1 MLYIFKKLFLI
12 SIILLITNCSEK
24 ISYSGIILNE
34 KNLQLEDLQNKEQII
49 SKIGKPNYI
58 DPIENKYYYF
68 TEKKNIVNFFN
79 QEIESRNII
88 VFMFNN
94 NDDIINI
101 YEYDLENEEKISY
114 KDETTSHDIIEKGL
128 LEKIFGG
135 VGKNAPIVQN

>member
-24 ISYSGIILNE
+24 ISYSGKILNE
-34 KNLQLEDLQNKEQII
+34 KNLQLEDLQNKEQVI

-68 TEKKNIVNFFN
+68 TEKKNIVNFFD

-94 NDDIINI
+94 
-101 YEYDLENEEKISY
+101 
-114 KDETTSHDIIEKGL
+114 
-128 LEKIFGG
+128 
-135 VGKNAPIVQN
+135 

>member
-24 ISYSGIILNE
+24 ISYSGKILNE
-34 KNLQLEDLQNKEQII
+34 KNLQLEDLQNKEQVI

-101 YEYDLENEEKISY
+101 YEYDLDNEEKISY

>member
-1 MLYIFKKLFLI
+1 MLYIFKKLFFI
-12 SIILLITNCSEK
+12 SIILLIANCSEK
-24 ISYSGIILNE
+24 VSYSGKILNE
-34 KNLQLEDLQNKEQII
+34 KNLQLEDLQNKEQVI
-49 SKIGKPNYI
+49 SKIGQPNYI

-68 TEKKNIVNFFN
+68 TEKKNMVNFFD

-94 NDDIINI
+94 NDNIINI
-101 YEYDLENEEKISY
+101 YEYDLDNEKKISY

>member
-24 ISYSGIILNE
+24 ISYSGKILNE

>member
-24 ISYSGIILNE
+24 ISYSGKILNE
-34 KNLQLEDLQNKEQII
+34 KNLQLEDLQNKEQVI

>member
-24 ISYSGIILNE
+24 ISYSGKILNE
-34 KNLQLEDLQNKEQII
+34 KNLQLENLQNKEQVI
-49 SKIGKPNYI
+49 SKIGQPNYI

-68 TEKKNIVNFFN
+68 TEKKNIVNFFD

-94 NDDIINI
+94 NDSIINI
-101 YEYDLENEEKISY
+101 YEYDLDNEEKISY

>member
-24 ISYSGIILNE
+24 ISYSGKILNE
-34 KNLQLEDLQNKEQII
+34 KNLQLEDLQNKEQVI

-128 LEKIFGG
+128 LEKIF
-135 VGKNAPIVQN
+135 